1 MLPPDLPERPAMVSV
16 AAGLLLASAAI
27 LLLSWAVWPDSV
39 VSNGARVFFVML
51 WALLAYA
58 AYRGL
63 GWVRFAI
70 GLIFV
75 ASAWGVTN
83 AESIAAAI
91 SDTAISEMVCSALQ
105 VAAPGPAVP
114 ADCEPLVR
122 RGAGGG
128 GEPLTRG
135 TAGGGVAA
143 RPPRKVKPGPSRV
156 GPGAPSVGFRGQLQ
170 QDSVRGLGVHEHLR
184 SALADQPCTGLAH
197 RGGGLRDIVHLE
209 GDGVDALA
217 ASLEG
222 ASNRSVRIRG
232 GDDFDE
238 TAVGQIEEGLLD
250 AEGLALVDAVEGE
263 SERIAI
269 GLDAVVEIGN
279 PHHQG
284 DRIQSKPF
292 VRLQQ

>member
-105 VAAPGPAVP
+105 VAALVLLCLPTASRWFVAVREVE
-114 ADCEPLVR
+114 A
-122 RGAGGG
+122 
-128 GEPLTRG
+128 
-135 TAGGGVAA
+135 
-143 RPPRKVKPGPSRV
+143 
-156 GPGAPSVGFRGQLQ
+156 
-170 QDSVRGLGVHEHLR
+170 
-184 SALADQPCTGLAH
+184 
-197 RGGGLRDIVHLE
+197 
-209 GDGVDALA
+209 
-217 ASLEG
+217 
-222 ASNRSVRIRG
+222 NR
-232 GDDFDE
+232 
-238 TAVGQIEEGLLD
+238 
-250 AEGLALVDAVEGE
+250 
-263 SERIAI
+263 
-269 GLDAVVEIGN
+269 
-279 PHHQG
+279 
-284 DRIQSKPF
+284 
-292 VRLQQ
+292 